1 MDEEVEAITEVA
13 KAGQEVG
20 KAGQEVAKTV
30 SNAINT
36 GTDLGTFLG
45 KIFGPALLETGGL
58 AADYISG
65 FRQRRLADIQVKT
78 DAYLAAKGVRATQP
92 ISPRL
97 GYRILDEATL
107 EDDDDLTARFARL
120 LAEALDPAGEK
131 ITRRHAD
138 AVAALTSESVVL
150 LDYCWRNRNQV
161 GFVTGSNITY
171 QKLQTDNATRSLA
184 EVNVAVKA
192 SEDTVRYMV
201 YLGLIKPVGEEYNV
215 VGPATR
221 SFGEARPDQPFER
234 VNIYGDVE
242 RFEFT
247 DFGISFCKAVIAPL
261 EKAA

>member
-1 MDEEVEAITEVA
+1 MID
-13 KAGQEVG
+13 AG
-20 KAGQEVAKTV
+20 
-30 SNAINT
+30 T
-36 GTDLGTFLG
+36 GFGTFLG
-45 KIFGPALLETGGL
+45 RIFGPALIETGGL
-58 AADYISG
+58 TADYITG

-78 DAYLAAKGVRATQP
+78 DAYLAAKGVKVTKP

-97 GYRILDEATL
+97 GYRILNEATL

-138 AVAALTSESVVL
+138 AIAALTSEAVVF

-161 GFVTGSNITY
+161 GFVTGSTITY
-171 QKLQTDNATRSLA
+171 QQLQTDNAMRSLT
-184 EVNVAVKA
+184 EVNVAIKS

-201 YLGLIKPVGEEYNV
+201 YLGLIKPMGEEYNV
-215 VGPATR
+215 VARFTET
-221 SFGEARPDQPFER
+221 FGEARPDQPFER